1 MRPAE
6 TARRLFA
13 AVFAVHGTPLQ
24 INSDRGSVWTG
35 RFFKELMRILKIDQ
49 KMGTSY
55 DHEFNGLAEN
65 VQKTIEIM
73 SRHVLS
79 EHSSRDFMFTESA

>member
-1 MRPAE
+1 MR
-6 TARRLFA
+6 
-13 AVFAVHGTPLQ
+13 V
-24 INSDRGSVWTG
+24 
-35 RFFKELMRILKIDQ
+35 LKIDQ

-73 SRHVLS
+73 LRHVLPVGALKS
-79 EHSSRDFMFTESA
+79 DFTDYLPMCQYAYNTAEHASLGAGVTPY